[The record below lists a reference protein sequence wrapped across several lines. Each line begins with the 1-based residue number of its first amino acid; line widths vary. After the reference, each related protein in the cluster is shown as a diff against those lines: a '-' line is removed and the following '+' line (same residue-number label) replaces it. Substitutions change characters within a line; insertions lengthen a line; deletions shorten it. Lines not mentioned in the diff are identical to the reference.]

1 MLLIKEGNWSI
12 VNESEDV
19 PMEPAEY
26 RKYMARRDRALAS
39 IVLGIDHSLLYLLG
53 DPEDP
58 VVVWKRL
65 CQQFQRKS
73 WANKLALRR
82 KLYGLKL
89 KDDGL
94 MQEHVKIN
102 GGNL

>member
-1 MLLIKEGNWSI
+1 
-12 VNESEDV
+12 
-19 PMEPAEY
+19 
-26 RKYMARRDRALAS
+26 MARRDRALAS
-39 IVLGIDHSLLYLLG
+39 IVLSIDHTLLYLLG

-58 VVVWKRL
+58 VEVWKKL

-73 WANKLALRR
+73 WANKLTLRH

-94 MQEHVKIN
+94 FKVQDI
-102 GGNL
+102 LL